1 MRILLT
7 AIHPE
12 PPAVAFAR
20 LMDQALRKAGVIK
33 PEGR

>member
-12 PPAVAFAR
+12 PAAVRFAR
-20 LMDQALRKAGVIK
+20 LMNEALRKAGVIK
-33 PEGR
+33 GGR

>member
-20 LMDQALRKAGVIK
+20 AMDAALRRAGVLK